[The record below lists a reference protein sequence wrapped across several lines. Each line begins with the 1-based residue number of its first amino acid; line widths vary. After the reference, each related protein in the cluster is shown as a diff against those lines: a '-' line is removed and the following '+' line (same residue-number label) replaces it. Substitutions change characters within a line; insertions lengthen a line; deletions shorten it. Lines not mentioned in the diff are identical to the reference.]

1 VTWDAASQ
9 HRFLGRISAE
19 SARLGRLVGDLLD
32 FSAIESGI
40 LRLQHD
46 WCEIALVL
54 EAAIACLPQPGAS
67 MVEVTRHP
75 ALPAVWADHD
85 RLEQVFVNLLDN
97 AIRHNPPGTRVSV
110 TAEPGRDGEVM
121 ITVCDDGGGLPPELA
136 AAPFGPKRRGHSAS
150 AGAGLGLS
158 IAQGIVAAHAGQ
170 IRPGSTAKGTRLEI
184 RLPVEAPGRDGG
196 PTQADSAGPANAV
209 QADSATQAN
218 GVQANGVQ
226 ANGARRAGGTTRAGA
241 ARRAG
246 GTTRAGAATG
256 AGGAAQAAATG
267 KAGGVGRA
275 PGTRRHAGGGTATG
289 KASGNGASG
298 NGSADD
304 PPEGA
309 GHHA

>member
-1 VTWDAASQ
+1 
-9 HRFLGRISAE
+9 
-19 SARLGRLVGDLLD
+19 
-32 FSAIESGI
+32 
-40 LRLQHD
+40 
-46 WCEIALVL
+46 
-54 EAAIACLPQPGAS
+54 
-67 MVEVTRHP
+67 
-75 ALPAVWADHD
+75 
-85 RLEQVFVNLLDN
+85 
-97 AIRHNPPGTRVSV
+97 VSV

-170 IRPGSTAKGTRLEI
+170 IRPGSTAKGTRFEI
-184 RLPVEAPGRDGG
+184 RLPVEAPGRDDGT
-196 PTQADSAGPANAV
+196 TQADSAGPANAV

-218 GVQANGVQ
+218 GAQ

-241 ARRAG
+241 ATGAVG
-246 GTTRAGAATG
+246 AQAGAN
-256 AGGAAQAAATG
+256 G

-275 PGTRRHAGGGTATG
+275 PGTRRHADGGTATG
-289 KASGNGASG
+289 KASGNTTSGNGASGNGASG

-304 PPEGA
+304 PPEGV